1 MKTLEKLQHSDFI
14 PFLNR
19 TFQVH
24 LEGVESISLELVGVT
39 PVSHAFGPEVRQP
52 FSLHFLGPVS
62 PHYLPQHIYRLEH
75 EEMGALDLF
84 LVPLGPE
91 SARMRYEAIFA

>member
-14 PFLNR
+14 PFLNQ

-52 FSLHFLGPVS
+52 F
-62 PHYLPQHIYRLEH
+62 
-75 EEMGALDLF
+75 
-84 LVPLGPE
+84 
-91 SARMRYEAIFA
+91 